1 MKNKVVLCPPHKC
14 SLHDHDN
21 KYTLFAPSLVEQR
34 VAQLPSEGCILDS
47 GTPDAKKQASP
58 KLTNGLLKLDPWTT
72 GSILRTKAWVRFIN
86 KHPS

>member
-1 MKNKVVLCPPHKC
+1 MKNKLVLWPPHKC

-34 VAQLPSEGCILDS
+34 VAQLPSEDCSLDS

-72 GSILRTKAWVRFIN
+72 GSTLRTKAWVRFIN
-86 KHPS
+86 KHPR